1 MHIIYFLS
9 ALATDGFLTMYFMV
23 ALHDNNPDIDFI
35 EWIVKSVFWP
45 VSSFIFKRKK
55 TIEYEQRN

>member
-1 MHIIYFLS
+1 MHIIYILS
-9 ALATDGFLTMYFMV
+9 ALAADGFLTMYFMV

-45 VSSFIFKRKK
+45 VSPFIFKHTKNIK
-55 TIEYEQRN
+55 NGNN